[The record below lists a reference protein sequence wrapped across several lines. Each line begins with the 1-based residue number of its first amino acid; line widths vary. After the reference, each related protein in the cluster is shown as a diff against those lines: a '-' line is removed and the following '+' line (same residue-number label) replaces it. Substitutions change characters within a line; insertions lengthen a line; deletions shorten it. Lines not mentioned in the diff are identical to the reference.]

1 MVSRVNQDS
10 HDGENEEKVF
20 HSVFVQFG
28 STDQRCVDWWLSM
41 IAHIGRDRRG
51 RTFSPCCAFRRHGGF
66 NRAQERGGGNDHR
79 LQSTPISVRTDG
91 SGLHHP

>member
-41 IAHIGRDRRG
+41 IAHIGRDWRG
-51 RTFSPCCAFRRHGGF
+51 STTRKGLRAPFSKCHSNFPAW
-66 NRAQERGGGNDHR
+66 
-79 LQSTPISVRTDG
+79 
-91 SGLHHP
+91 